1 MHEAQHTTV
10 TAVTISRFA
19 SSLGFA
25 DALPAPPSVTSNTSI
40 AQPRRP
46 ITDDSAAASRAS
58 FRGQPA
64 RARQA
69 FLPHGSG
76 RSESLN
82 SMERQ
87 ILHYERALRRRG
99 LPQDIRYDSTR
110 SETKD
115 VCPEQSAIKSNAL
128 DCSNY
133 RRVAREVAVFRRER
147 AVRRDVDRAP
157 LTAV

>member
-58 FRGQPA
+58 FRGKPGRYRRCYRTA
-64 RARQA
+64 RGG
-69 FLPHGSG
+69 PN
-76 RSESLN
+76 RSTRWNVRSFTTSDLCGC
-82 SMERQ
+82 
-87 ILHYERALRRRG
+87 RG
-99 LPQDIRYDSTR
+99 LPHDIRYDSTR

-133 RRVAREVAVFRRER
+133 RRVAREVAVCRRER
-147 AVRRDVDRAP
+147 ARRDADRTP
-157 LTAV
+157 LTTV